1 MKLEETVWALNSE
14 PLVDTKD
21 FVVYKDKYP
30 VTEGH
35 LLFVPKEE
43 DWEHLAKCYKAAYQW
58 GFDWVQK
65 GYCDAYNIGQNVGRE
80 AGQSIMYAHVHLIP
94 RRKADMADP
103 TGGVRHAIP
112 GRGNYKANED
122 KERQEKL
129 WAEEQ
134 ARQQRFD
141 F

>member
-35 LLFVPKEE
+35 LLFVPKIE

-58 GFDWVQK
+58 GYDWVQK

-94 RRKADMADP
+94 RRKADVSDP

-112 GRGNYKANED
+112 DKGNYKKDWKEFAKDDD
-122 KERQEKL
+122 KQMRLFE
-129 WAEEQ
+129 
-134 ARQQRFD
+134 
-141 F
+141 

>member
-1 MKLEETVWALNSE
+1 MKLEETVWALNSK
-14 PLVDTKD
+14 PFVDTKD

-58 GFDWVQK
+58 GYDWVQK

-94 RRKADMADP
+94 RRSSDMADP

-112 GRGNYKANED
+112 DKGNYKKDWKQFADEVED
-122 KERQEKL
+122 SKQMRLFE
-129 WAEEQ
+129 
-134 ARQQRFD
+134 
-141 F
+141 